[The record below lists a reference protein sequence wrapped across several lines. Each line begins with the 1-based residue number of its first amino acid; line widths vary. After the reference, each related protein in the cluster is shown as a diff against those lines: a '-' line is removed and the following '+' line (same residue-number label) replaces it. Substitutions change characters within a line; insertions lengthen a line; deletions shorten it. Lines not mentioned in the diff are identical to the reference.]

1 MEQHQAWSR
10 TAACACARHHLVA
23 TVEYILDSKSIT
35 STDDVQQTEELVRS
49 YVSSASIVINDINA
63 LVALSHASRTGISRF
78 SSSAAGDIIDKLTVS
93 PAEWEWG
100 DVIDGWSYDVE
111 LAPKINLRSKTVRG
125 PLHSPGVTVVKD
137 APTEVNWNP
146 VQFIPVE
153 VIGRKECR
161 PGTNDAGSN
170 NTKYL
175 WKTTWADVLRP
186 GDELAQW
193 ERDAKKCDVRQLIR
207 TPSGGVLVQYFWTWQ
222 REDDS
227 DPAMIAAYKGIV
239 ASKPQRQHRVKRV
252 RVKEPRDVTC
262 RWCPHQC
269 QERHMD
275 VHASNEHPRVS
286 TVTAI
291 RQQYEDAPEE
301 EKIWDDMM
309 ALGFLRRMSWHKQ
322 NELDAGFSMAMTRK
336 YFVNKAVVEG
346 VIVEQTMI
354 SGKEDIIKVT
364 IEDPAVLDK
373 WMGSQWWWKQMMDP
387 KGNWLRA
394 FVMFGDREVMT
405 PEKDKEGKPVF
416 RKVVD
421 KIVLSHTVKTDV
433 YHGRAYKSAKV
444 DVWFRRTRGS
454 LLPALPT
461 A

>member
-1 MEQHQAWSR
+1 
-10 TAACACARHHLVA
+10 VA
-23 TVEYILDSKSIT
+23 
-35 STDDVQQTEELVRS
+35 
-49 YVSSASIVINDINA
+49 
-63 LVALSHASRTGISRF
+63 
-78 SSSAAGDIIDKLTVS
+78 
-93 PAEWEWG
+93 
-100 DVIDGWSYDVE
+100 
-111 LAPKINLRSKTVRG
+111 
-125 PLHSPGVTVVKD
+125 
-137 APTEVNWNP
+137 
-146 VQFIPVE
+146 
-153 VIGRKECR
+153 
-161 PGTNDAGSN
+161 
-170 NTKYL
+170 
-175 WKTTWADVLRP
+175 
-186 GDELAQW
+186 
-193 ERDAKKCDVRQLIR
+193 
-207 TPSGGVLVQYFWTWQ
+207 
-222 REDDS
+222 
-227 DPAMIAAYKGIV
+227 
-239 ASKPQRQHRVKRV
+239 
-252 RVKEPRDVTC
+252 
-262 RWCPHQC
+262 
-269 QERHMD
+269 
-275 VHASNEHPRVS
+275 
-286 TVTAI
+286 
-291 RQQYEDAPEE
+291 
-301 EKIWDDMM
+301 
-309 ALGFLRRMSWHKQ
+309 